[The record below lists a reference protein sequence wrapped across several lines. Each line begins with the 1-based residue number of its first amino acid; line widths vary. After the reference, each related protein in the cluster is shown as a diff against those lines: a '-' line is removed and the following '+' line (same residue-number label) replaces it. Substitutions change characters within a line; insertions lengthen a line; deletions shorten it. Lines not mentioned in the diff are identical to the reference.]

1 MAQGINLLPEITETE
16 ARKEVYKK
24 KVNVV
29 AIAALLAVA
38 LIFLGLFAYQL
49 FLQTSKSRVEREA
62 KNLEEQILSQK
73 EKEVSQRKLVD
84 KLNQIEVLLSEA
96 VPTASAVANI
106 SNVARKASSTS
117 TTSLVVKSDGDVL
130 WGANVKNSKG
140 VGEVFEEL
148 EQAEARGVFERM
160 TIESLSKEEDEDF
173 IITVSLDFKP
183 RGVLNNESQ

>member
-1 MAQGINLLPEITETE
+1 MAQGINLLPEITESE

-49 FLQTSKSRVEREA
+49 FLQTSRSRVEREA

-106 SNVARKASSTS
+106 SSVVKKAGDTS
-117 TTSLVVKSDGDVL
+117 TTSLVVKSDGDML
-130 WGANVKNSKG
+130 WGANVNNSKG
-140 VGEVFEEL
+140 VEAVFTEL
-148 EQAEARGVFERM
+148 ALAEARGVFERM
-160 TIESLSKEEDEDF
+160 AIESLSKDENEPF

-183 RGVLNNESQ
+183 RGVIGDESQ